1 MINAQ
6 VFFKIAVEN
15 VSACNFAKSSTP
27 PWVFFTFL
35 KNVQIIIKFQIKLG
49 KIKLLITFDRQMI
62 PTKLFTSSL
71 SSKEQTTDVN
81 IFIDDVTI
89 WKKPKSKLITY
100 LARRSA
106 SAFGFHEVRSTT
118 LMPFLSTFTIWN
130 QLNKSCF
137 QQELWLFENG
147 IKIFKF
153 LTKNADVRK
162 IMWTCTIKR
171 YGPRANTLL
180 GRTQTVKSMGQI
192 ELKKW
197 LSAG

>member
-27 PWVFFTFL
+27 PWLFFTFL

-49 KIKLLITFDRQMI
+49 KIKLLITFDRRMI

-89 WKKPKSKLITY
+89 WKKSKSKLITY

-118 LMPFLSTFTIWN
+118 LKLFLSTFTIWN
-130 QLNKSCF
+130 QSWINLVSSKS
-137 QQELWLFENG
+137 
-147 IKIFKF
+147 
-153 LTKNADVRK
+153 
-162 IMWTCTIKR
+162 
-171 YGPRANTLL
+171 YG
-180 GRTQTVKSMGQI
+180 S
-192 ELKKW
+192 LKMV
-197 LSAG
+197 